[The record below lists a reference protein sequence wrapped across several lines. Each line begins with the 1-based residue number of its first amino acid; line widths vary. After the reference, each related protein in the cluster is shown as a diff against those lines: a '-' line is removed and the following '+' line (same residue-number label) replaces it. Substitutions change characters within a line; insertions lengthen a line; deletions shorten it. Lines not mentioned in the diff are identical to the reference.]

1 MSRPSIKST
10 GGSDWSFQE
19 DAIASVVRYYEEEP
33 FAKNLLVIPT
43 GGGKTLTALRAIS
56 RLLDIGR

>member
-43 GGGKTLTALRAIS
+43 RGEERDRGQH
-56 RLLDIGR
+56 